1 MEEEIIEEF
10 DENDELDDQE
20 LITIVKANPFLYDKS
35 DKLYSNSEVKRLAWA
50 TVGEGLSKKKTG
62 TDAEHRFWQLRQRF
76 GRERKKVIQSRGRSG
91 AGANEQTY
99 TPHWNLYTEL
109 MFLAD
114 VIKHRK
120 QVSTSFFLWS
130 IILNHKFIYFY
141 FVLFRTT
148 SNYKRK
154 TTYETTSQTNIPS
167 SLLQV
172 NIPSKLSEVNTPSTY
187 MLNSPLTLSLSS
199 EKVPYISCI
208 DKSSD
213 ISEDYSIPQ
222 QSYSESAVILPPETN
237 NNIELPAKQ
246 MQQVKANTYKKCVPE
261 PDLFAKRRKLNADT
275 FNKSLLDQ
283 SKDLNVLAQ
292 KVGDAISTC
301 GSQATSHT
309 TDFQNIFS
317 LEIKSMLS
325 SIGFTLQKVPES
337 KQLDC
342 MIAIMQLLKQYID
355 K

>member
-120 QVSTSFFLWS
+120 
-130 IILNHKFIYFY
+130 
-141 FVLFRTT
+141 TT